1 MQLDIRNAASHS
13 RGQLIMRTLFGI
25 IYIGIPHLFLLMFLG
40 IWGSIL
46 SFISFWIILFTGRY
60 PESFF
65 EFQVKLMKWNL
76 RVNSSLLNLI
86 DGYPAFGLSSEH
98 EDIELNVEY
107 PESLSRGKLLLKFFF
122 GWLYV
127 LIPHVI
133 AMYFLMV
140 ISAIIN
146 FIAFWAILFTGRYPQ
161 SMFDFQ
167 VGFMRWST
175 RVNLYLNNMTDVY
188 PPFSLSN

>member
-1 MQLDIRNAASHS
+1 
-13 RGQLIMRTLFGI
+13 MRTLFGI

-98 EDIELNVEY
+98 EDIELNVEF